1 MVSLFY
7 VKYMHSY
14 GQNFKRKQEKRLVYL
29 IYLINILEEPQ
40 YLAMFES
47 TSTSKSCLSHQAIDE
62 RRSVCMYMENRMSYF
77 GFVESSQGCQE
88 RREGGEKIFLG
99 HDALCVKLFLGTF
112 T

>member
-1 MVSLFY
+1 
-7 VKYMHSY
+7 
-14 GQNFKRKQEKRLVYL
+14 
-29 IYLINILEEPQ
+29 
-40 YLAMFES
+40 MFES

-88 RREGGEKIFLG
+88 RRERGEKIFLG
-99 HDALCVKLFLGTF
+99 HDALCVKPFLGTF